1 MKKYLNY
8 LLLVL
13 LLTSFVSSQVSEGL
27 AEFNLGNHNA
37 LRLNLLGVDK
47 NLVEDEWKLYT
58 KRFGKIE
65 KKKGEFI
72 SKGVSLDG
80 LSNPVDWYMKL
91 DKKKKNIILQL
102 CIISNEEFLS
112 SSNQSGNYRII
123 ENYLEYF
130 VFIVEKAK
138 VNEQF
143 EAEGKTLAKLQKEL
157 KKRIKDYDHNI
168 DSIDKHSKKITNT
181 EKDNKSNL
189 KKQAKTKDA
198 ISAQG
203 LIVEEVISNP
213 STSLSDGE
221 VSPEYEEANKKLL
234 KLQKNLDKLTKKYS
248 DNLKSINKSSKKIEK
263 AKKDSESIIKSQKK
277 TKDKIS
283 NQGKNVEQLR
293 KQLETMRYNK

>member
-1 MKKYLNY
+1 MQKYLKY
-8 LLLVL
+8 LISIFIFI
-13 LLTSFVSSQVSEGL
+13 SFLIAQVSESM
-27 AEFNLGNHNA
+27 AEFNFGEHNA
-37 LRLNLLGVDK
+37 LRLTLFDVERK
-47 NLVEDEWKLYT
+47 LVENEWKLYN
-58 KRFGKIE
+58 KSFGKVD

-72 SKGVSLDG
+72 TKGVSLED

-91 DKKKKNIILQL
+91 DKKKNNVILEL
-102 CIISNEEFLS
+102 CVISSEEFLS
-112 SSNQSGNYRII
+112 SSNQSDNYRVI

-130 VFIVEKAK
+130 VFVVEKAK

-143 EAEGKTLAKLQKEL
+143 EIEKKTLSKLQKEL
-157 KKRIKDYDHNI
+157 KKLIEDYDDNSN
-168 DSIDKHSKKITNT
+168 SIEKYTKKIANA

-203 LIVEEVISNP
+203 LVVEEVLSNP
-213 STSLSDGE
+213 STSISDGE

-234 KLQKNLDKLTKKYS
+234 KLQKSLEKLVDKYS

-263 AKKDSESIIKSQKK
+263 AKKDNQSNIKKQEK

-283 NQGKNVEQLR
+283 DQGKVVEQLR
-293 KQLETMRYNK
+293 KQLETMK